1 MNFATFIDFL
11 NCLFIDEV
19 EAATKHNNR
28 ERFAR
33 MVFEGTFEGDLN
45 DPMLAESNRRQAM
58 RSVKHLSCLLLLT
71 LFSPQDRKTS
81 QDDGEGGGEGHS
93 QMR

>member
-58 RSVKHLSCLLLLT
+58 RSVKLHEDSMNFMVSLSH
-71 LFSPQDRKTS
+71 FDSP
-81 QDDGEGGGEGHS
+81 EGP
-93 QMR
+93 RDK